1 MSRGKIYG
9 LRLTFEADFCIF
21 ESFPLPFR
29 PGGCYTV
36 SVTRKQGTAAER
48 PGVSREH
55 KEEQAMSQFTT
66 PVNTR
71 KTVSPKGTKAL
82 VLALVI
88 ILAALVIFFRCT
100 VQIDTGYTAIVTTFG
115 KVEDYTLEA
124 GFHMKSPFQE
134 IILMDNREQKTPFS
148 TQAFSSDIQQVD
160 IVGSINYAINKATA
174 MTLFK
179 EVGTDYFNKLVNPRM
194 LENTKAVFSKY
205 TAENLVSAR
214 EQLSIQIRDNLSK
227 EMERYGISIIS
238 VSIEN
243 IDFTDAFT
251 DAVEAKQVAAQR
263 KLQAEIEQEQKT
275 METQQAAQRQ
285 KIEADAKAEV
295 VKINADAEAYSTK
308 VKAEAEAEANQ
319 KIAQSLTENLIRFT
333 QINNWNGQLPT
344 YVSGGAAEALPVLT
358 LNANETDSQKD
369 GK

>member
-1 MSRGKIYG
+1 MLYCSRHKETGNGGRK
-9 LRLTFEADFCIF
+9 
-21 ESFPLPFR
+21 R
-29 PGGCYTV
+29 PV
-36 SVTRKQGTAAER
+36 VPEER
-48 PGVSREH
+48 

-275 METQQAAQRQ
+275 METQQQAQRQ

-333 QINNWNGQLPT
+333 QVNNWNGQLPT
-344 YVSGGAAEALPVLT
+344 YVSGGAAEALPVLS
-358 LNANETDSQKD
+358 LNALEDTGDKPEE
-369 GK
+369 